1 MTTKPA
7 GITLPTQTPAS
18 AQVGGI
24 KYSGKATFGNALAVT
39 VVLPAAE
46 ADNNYRVLL
55 GPLANKTFWITN
67 KLVGQFTIN
76 ASALSTDDID
86 WALLYH

>member
-1 MTTKPA
+1 MTTKPG
-7 GITLPTQTPAS
+7 GITQPTQTPAS

-24 KYSGKATFGNALAVT
+24 KYSGKATFPNALAVT

-46 ADNNYRVLL
+46 ADTNYRVLL
-55 GPLANKTFWITN
+55 GTYANKNFWISN
-67 KLVGQFTIN
+67 KQVGQFTLN